1 MKTINDGRTLWNLET
16 PITPQRFV
24 WHVSYRSLEKG
35 FLATPGDFSMRK
47 KIRKEGLIYRE
58 DWAVFAHNGL
68 VKPEYIYPFCIDHFS
83 FGDSVNR
90 VMKTMTNYDFWRIDT
105 FELKNEWYV
114 DPLMNSDIE
123 KRYPKMNK
131 HWFIC
136 TRQNIPPSA
145 LKLFTFKDDQIEEMG
160 KIKVTEY
167 DGVASVNF
175 KDWKENLREHYDK
188 KPIETLVDKTES
200 LLAA

>member
-1 MKTINDGRTLWNLET
+1 
-16 PITPQRFV
+16 
-24 WHVSYRSLEKG
+24 
-35 FLATPGDFSMRK
+35 
-47 KIRKEGLIYRE
+47 
-58 DWAVFAHNGL
+58 
-68 VKPEYIYPFCIDHFS
+68 
-83 FGDSVNR
+83 
-90 VMKTMTNYDFWRIDT
+90 
-105 FELKNEWYV
+105 
-114 DPLMNSDIE
+114 
-123 KRYPKMNK
+123 MNK

-145 LKLFTFKDDQIEEMG
+145 LKLFTFKDAQIEEMG

-167 DGVASVNF
+167 DGAASVNF